1 MEDGDLLVAEF
12 ADGGGGHLALL
23 VVPRAGAEEVR
34 QPLLGEADGGGAVGH
49 LDNAGLVVDVL
60 GGLGD
65 GGAVGADHRDDALGG
80 QAVGG
85 ERGLARVAG
94 VVLADDLDLSAE
106 HAALLV
112 EFVGEQSHHLFHLL
126 ALTGP
131 GSGHRSHQSD
141 LDGIGGKGAGRHQK
155 SQPGHKAQQS
165 FHLLL
170 PDCGK
175 TRTTTL
181 LQVSGANW

>member
-65 GGAVGADHRDDALGG
+65 GGAVGPDHRDDPLGA
-80 QAVGG
+80 QPVGR

-106 HAALLV
+106 YAALLV
-112 EFVGEQSHHLFHLL
+112 QLVGEQADHLPHLL

-131 GSGHRSHQSD
+131 GAGHRPHQPD
-141 LDGIGGKGAGRHQK
+141 LDGIGGKGAGRQQK
-155 SQPGHKAQQS
+155 TQPRH
-165 FHLLL
+165 
-170 PDCGK
+170 
-175 TRTTTL
+175 
-181 LQVSGANW
+181 